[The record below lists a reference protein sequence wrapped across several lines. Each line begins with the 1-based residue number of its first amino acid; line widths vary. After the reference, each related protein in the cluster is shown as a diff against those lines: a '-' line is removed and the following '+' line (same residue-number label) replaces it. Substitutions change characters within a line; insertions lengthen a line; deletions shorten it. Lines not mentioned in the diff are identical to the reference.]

1 MSSDFE
7 WKRTDECLPLRGERI
22 IVNLHMVA
30 RNGESCDFQFF
41 AKHVGRGVFVPLAK
55 PNFFEE
61 QNVKEARH
69 KVVSHWARIPMLSE
83 GERDRFWKED
93 EKWR

>member
-7 WKRTDECLPLRGERI
+7 WKRADECLPLCGERI

-30 RNGESCDFQFF
+30 RNGESCDLPFF
-41 AKHVGRGVFVPLAK
+41 AKYVGGGAFVPLAK

-61 QNVKEARH
+61 QNIKEARR
-69 KVVSHWARIPMLSE
+69 KVVSHWARIPTLSE
-83 GERDRFWKED
+83 SKRDRLRKED

>member
-30 RNGESCDFQFF
+30 RNGESCDLPFF
-41 AKHVGRGVFVPLAK
+41 AKHVGGGAFVPLAK

-61 QNVKEARH
+61 QNIEEARH
-69 KVVSHWARIPMLSE
+69 KVVSHWARIPEIPESE
-83 GERDRFWKED
+83 QSRLREED

>member
-7 WKRTDECLPLRGERI
+7 WKRTDECLPLSGERI

-30 RNGESCDFQFF
+30 RNGESCDLPFF
-41 AKHVGRGVFVPLAK
+41 AKHVGDGAFVPLAM

-61 QNVKEARH
+61 QNIKEARH
-69 KVVSHWARIPMLSE
+69 EFVSHWARIPTLSE
-83 GERDRFWKED
+83 GERDRLWKED